1 MSSGLAINKVYKK
14 YNLERK
20 GYKKIRMDF
29 ELVIYKDYGD
39 FDIEVSGLEN
49 YRMKR
54 VYGKVYVWQ
63 KKDILRTV
71 KRIEYTSF
79 EQLYNILMTIDS
91 LSLDEIIEYEF

>member
-1 MSSGLAINKVYKK
+1 
-14 YNLERK
+14 
-20 GYKKIRMDF
+20 MDF

-79 EQLYNILMTIDS
+79 EQLYSILMTIDS